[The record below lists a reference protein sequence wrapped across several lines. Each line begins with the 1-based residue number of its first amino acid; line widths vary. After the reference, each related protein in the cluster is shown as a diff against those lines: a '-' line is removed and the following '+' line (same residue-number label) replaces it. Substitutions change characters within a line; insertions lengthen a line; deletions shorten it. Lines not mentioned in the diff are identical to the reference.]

1 MSRLPSQKERCVHER
16 GEHCKE
22 LEYEHLHCKTPF
34 NGRMGVLILCK
45 QQKKQTKK
53 NNICLRS
60 VLYQTNRVNNK
71 NV

>member
-45 QQKKQTKK
+45 QQKNKQKK
-53 NNICLRS
+53 TIS
-60 VLYQTNRVNNK
+60 A
-71 NV
+71 